1 MNTLE
6 IPLILFTLLTQMA
19 VGLAVFAA
27 LRQWATVEGFT
38 AKARNEWIAILVLIG
53 LGVLAAFFHLGKPL
67 GAIRML
73 TNIGSAWLSR
83 EILTFAIF
91 GALAAISLYMVY
103 TKTANGWIMKLTALI
118 GLLAVFSTGMAYAGK
133 AMDAINNLLPLAF
146 FMLTVFT
153 LGPAVATYFV
163 DDKASNLLT
172 SILSPTLLASLVIR
186 FTVPFIWL
194 SGNTIMRASGQNF
207 LASPLHWLHLAA
219 LLAGLITVRRGKN
232 IPTWLPIVLLIGELL
247 GRIAF
252 FVLVTSSGTNL
263 GGVY

>member
-6 IPLILFTLLTQMA
+6 IPLILFTVLTQMA

-27 LRQWATVEGFT
+27 LRQWVAVEGFT
-38 AKARNEWIAILVLIG
+38 VKARNEWITILVLIG

-83 EILTFAIF
+83 EILTFAVF
-91 GALAAISLYMVY
+91 GILAAISFYMVF
-103 TKTANGWIMKLTALI
+103 TKTENSWVMKLTALI

-153 LGPAVATYFV
+153 LGPAVANYFV
-163 DDKASNLLT
+163 DDKASGLLI
-172 SILSPTLLASLVIR
+172 SILSPTLFASLVIR

-219 LLAGLITVRRGKN
+219 LLAGLLIVRRGKN
-232 IPTWLPIVLLIGELL
+232 IPSWLPILLLIGELF

-252 FVLVTSSGTNL
+252 FVLVTSSGANL